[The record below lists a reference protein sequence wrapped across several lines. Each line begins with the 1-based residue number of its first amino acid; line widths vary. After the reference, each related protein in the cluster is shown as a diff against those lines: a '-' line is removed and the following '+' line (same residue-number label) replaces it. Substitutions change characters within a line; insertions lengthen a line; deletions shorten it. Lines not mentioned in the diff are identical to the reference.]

1 MTVSSMTGFARAS
14 GECEGYQ
21 WSWELRSVNGRGL
34 DIRLRLPNGFDALD
48 AVVRKAAGARLHRGN
63 LTANLQVTRAAGA
76 DNVEINWQTLET
88 LANAA
93 KRLETEHGAAPAS
106 ADGLLALR
114 GVLEAAESDDNDAD
128 RLVREKLIGQNFERA
143 LTDMVEMRQA
153 EGLRLAELVRA
164 QMSEIGTLTEQAGAA
179 SANRPEAVQQRLR
192 QQLADVMDN
201 SAGVSEDRL
210 AQEIAIIASKI
221 DVREELD
228 RLQAHVA
235 AISELLDHDGAIG
248 RRLDFLAQELNREAN
263 TLCSKSQ
270 DVEVTRIGVELKT
283 VVDQFREQAQNIE

>member
-1 MTVSSMTGFARAS
+1 MTGFAQTS
-14 GECEGYQ
+14 GECESYQ

-34 DIRLRLPNGFDALD
+34 DVRLRLPNGFDALD
-48 AVVRKAAGARLHRGN
+48 AVARKAAGARLHRGN
-63 LTANLQVTRAAGA
+63 LTANLQMTRAAGA
-76 DNVEINWQTLET
+76 DKVAINWQTLEA
-88 LANAA
+88 LAHAA
-93 KRLETEHGAAPAS
+93 KRLETEHGAAPAR

-114 GVLEAAESDDNDAD
+114 GVLEAAEADESDAE
-128 RLVREKLIGQNFERA
+128 RLEREKLVGQSFETA
-143 LTDMVEMRQA
+143 LGELIEMRQA
-153 EGLRLAELVRA
+153 EGARLAELVRA
-164 QMSEIGTLTEQAGAA
+164 QMSAIASLTDQAAAA

-221 DVREELD
+221 DIREELD

-235 AISELLDHDGAIG
+235 AIGELLEHDGAIG

>member
-1 MTVSSMTGFARAS
+1 MTVSSMTGFARVG

-34 DIRLRLPNGFDALD
+34 DVRLRLPNGFEGLD
-48 AVVRKAAGARLHRGN
+48 AVVRKAAGERLHRGN
-63 LTANLQVTRAAGA
+63 LTANLQITREAGA
-76 DNVEINWQTLET
+76 DKVEINWQTLET
-88 LANAA
+88 LAAAA
-93 KRLETEHGAAPAS
+93 KRLETEHGAAPAT

-114 GVLEAAESDDNDAD
+114 GVLEAAEADDSDAD
-128 RLVREKLIGQNFERA
+128 RAKREAEIGKGFAAA
-143 LTDMVEMRQA
+143 LGEMIQMRQT
-153 EGLRLAELVRA
+153 EGERLAELVRS
-164 QMSEIGTLTEQAGAA
+164 QMSEIGSLTEQAGAA

-192 QQLADVMDN
+192 QQLGDIMDN

-228 RLQAHVA
+228 RLQAHVT
-235 AISELLDHDGAIG
+235 AINELLEHNGAIG